1 MKREKDDAAAKLA
14 TACKCS
20 DHGYLM
26 ETSTLSTKR
35 KSLPTPIKTL
45 APLNKVM
52 VSSNEETN
60 NLIVEAINKLTNKI
74 DDFSVQLCD
83 NMIMVANISK
93 LAEMNAADIK
103 ECKAKLSGLEK
114 DVPALIKENV
124 ELKERLL
131 ELEHYEFENPGL
143 ERKTKM
149 KIPAK
154 KSLRF

>member
-1 MKREKDDAAAKLA
+1 
-14 TACKCS
+14 
-20 DHGYLM
+20 M

-103 ECKAKLSGLEK
+103 DCKAKLSGLEK
-114 DVPALIKENV
+114 MYLHLSK
-124 ELKERLL
+124 
-131 ELEHYEFENPGL
+131 
-143 ERKTKM
+143 KM
-149 KIPAK
+149 W
-154 KSLRF
+154 S